1 MFENITGHI
10 ESQKMEIEVLRAQLL
25 KANREAIQES
35 QSAATDLEK
44 ALEEERR
51 AAETDRADLLSQI
64 SLLIESS
71 SQKQASRLKGRVDTV
86 TSDLKSSGDSLQKA
100 TDKYQEGMEKWADK
114 EVQLMEDVIGS
125 RDAIKGRMQEDWEVS
140 CEGIILTKSYSRF
153 IRSSSNAMNPFKSPL
168 KQFTKKPFASLMS
181 KCNRWP
187 FRWKLWMTL

>member
-25 KANREAIQES
+25 KANREAIQEN

-64 SLLIESS
+64 SLLIEAS

-125 RDAIKGRMQEDWEVS
+125 RDAIKGRMQEDWEVFEQRNES
-140 CEGIILTKSYSRF
+140 IQKSTEAVHQET
-153 IRSSSNAMNPFKSPL
+153 IRIVDEQVQQMAVQMEALDDFVTRARSQNGSHHESHI
-168 KQFTKKPFASLMS
+168 
-181 KCNRWP
+181 
-187 FRWKLWMTL
+187 